1 MSSSTDPVVRRP
13 VPVVLLAVA
22 AAMFVLL
29 LAAVGPIRDIDYYWH
44 LLVGQDILAGIPV
57 REAGRGW
64 SFAPLPDAW
73 VSTQWLAEVGFAWLE
88 THLGLRSALG
98 YRVVSSAIVL
108 LTLAWA
114 TLRHR
119 PVRVGVWVFALASA
133 QLAIFAQERSQ
144 QLTYILAPIVGLWLQ
159 RTWRDGRLPRWWAV
173 LPIVLIWAQ
182 FHGGWVVLPF
192 CLGLATIGRLLDH
205 GWRDRVA
212 RRSLLLSIA
221 CVATAA
227 VSPAGWDTVT
237 SVRRFASSTRAINEW
252 QSASLWAAV
261 SLPIVLML
269 ILTIAAWAKG
279 KQRPAASE
287 LLIVLSLFA
296 FGFLAY
302 RNEPTAALILA
313 PLLTGTLARAL
324 GEADPAPLG
333 TPLRLRRTS
342 LAICAVG
349 FAVCLGVAATQR
361 TVVDPAVPRTLLA
374 TIQEVPGQRIL
385 NTYNI
390 SGPLLWFGGPPPHL
404 TVGIDGRADRN
415 GADYS
420 TRYFDLIAAKPG
432 WEYLFNELKP
442 TAALLTS
449 GEAISRVLVAQ
460 RDWVV
465 VAREGDYLLL
475 RSPDATGWPAP

>member
-1 MSSSTDPVVRRP
+1 MSSSSDPVARRP
-13 VPVVLLAVA
+13 VPFVLLAVA
-22 AAMFVLL
+22 AAGLVLL
-29 LAAVGPIRDIDYYWH
+29 LAAIGPIRDIDYYWH
-44 LLVGQDILAGIPV
+44 LLVGRDILAGIPV
-57 REAGRGW
+57 GEAGRGW
-64 SFAPLPDAW
+64 SFAPLPDDW
-73 VSTQWLAEVGFAWLE
+73 VSTQWLAEALFAWLE
-88 THLGLRSALG
+88 GQFGLQSALG
-98 YRVVSSAIVL
+98 YRVISSAVVL
-108 LTLAWA
+108 VTLALV
-114 TLRHR
+114 TVRGR
-119 PVRVGVWVFALASA
+119 PIRVGVWVFALASA

-144 QLTYILAPIVGLWLQ
+144 QLTYILAPIVGLWLE
-159 RTWRDGRLPRWWAV
+159 RTWRDGRLPRWWVV
-173 LPIVLIWAQ
+173 LPTVLVWAQ
-182 FHGGWVVLPF
+182 FHGGWVMLPF
-192 CLGLATIGRLLDH
+192 CLGLAAVGRLLDH
-205 GWRDRVA
+205 GWRDRTG
-212 RRSLLLSIA
+212 RRAILLSLA
-221 CVATAA
+221 CVVTAA

-269 ILTIAAWAKG
+269 ILTIAVWAKG
-279 KQRPAASE
+279 RQRPTASE

-324 GEADPAPLG
+324 GDSDPTPPG
-333 TPLRLRRTS
+333 TPIRLRRTS
-342 LAICAVG
+342 IAICAVG
-349 FAVCLGVAATQR
+349 FAVCVGLAVTHR
-361 TVVDPAVPRTLLA
+361 PVVDPTVPRTLLA
-374 TIQEVPGQRIL
+374 TIHEVPGQRIL

-465 VAREGDYLLL
+465 VGREGDYLLL
-475 RSPDATGWPAP
+475 RSPDSTGWPTP